1 MKRDRKYSIC
11 MCNYNM
17 DSTLENSLKSI
28 LNQLNEVD
36 EVVVVDD
43 GSSDNSLSLLMKLR
57 EKYNNL
63 RIIPLIRDARRKLG
77 ETRNISIRAA
87 RGKYVLVHIDTDDLW
102 KNIFHLF
109 RKYIMRSKRD

>member
-1 MKRDRKYSIC
+1 MEIKYSIC

-28 LNQLNEVD
+28 FNQLNENY

-57 EKYNNL
+57 ENYNNWNNTTYK
-63 RIIPLIRDARRKLG
+63 RCKKK
-77 ETRNISIRAA
+77 TWRN
-87 RGKYVLVHIDTDDLW
+87 K
-102 KNIFHLF
+102 
-109 RKYIMRSKRD
+109 KYINK